1 MNDWIEW
8 NGGQRPIAYGLMVE
22 VKHRGGEIY
31 QDYAGIQGSYC
42 QYWDHVG
49 FSGDIVAYRLLE
61 TTECKSKYADLLNV
75 EGYEM
80 LGDVL
85 SRAFDQAASGKGAER
100 HAQGELFENQPMQV
114 IADMVGIGFPL
125 GQAIKKIQESQR
137 LPLDGAVRELL
148 GAINYLAGAIIKLE
162 RDHAESTT

>member
-1 MNDWIEW
+1 MNALDNSEYTCVYTI
-8 NGGQRPIAYGLMVE
+8 L
-22 VKHRGGEIY
+22 
-31 QDYAGIQGSYC
+31 
-42 QYWDHVG
+42 
-49 FSGDIVAYRLLE
+49 SGDSEPSFVPIRGK
-61 TTECKSKYADLLNV
+61 TSGTPFCNILNV
-75 EGYEM
+75 PGYEM

-125 GQAIKKIQESQR
+125 GQAIKKMQESQR
-137 LPLDGAVRELL
+137 LPHEAAIRELL
-148 GAINYLAGAIIKLE
+148 GSIVYIAGAIIKLE